1 LSELVELVS
10 RLEWLVKDMERLEEQ
25 GRARAYRRDELPRN
39 DSEWAL
45 DVSRVSNEVADALL
59 KLSEQLEERGESASR
74 LGRLYFFADDV
85 GAAAYR
91 LSDVASQ
98 CLRDRRS
105 RGECVVDEW
114 SKSYFKAMDEA
125 YERATGKR
133 CTWLL
138 GVKEPYTL
146 SAAINDLTSCFH
158 RLMEEVR
165 KITGKYE
172 IEGGCLFEA
181 DVDPVLK
188 EACKTFDKAEFG
200 LFDMGLLSENDHGA
214 VSGFARD
221 GILELRVGSAP
232 GHASR
237 IDLNRGTLEYY
248 DTDEAVNKAMKEI
261 LEEIGLRCEAWEGGV
276 TCKGVT
282 RDNATKAATLLAAST
297 SMDLRLE
304 DPESWWGENLENMPE
319 ECRNIKDS
327 IKREACAI
335 KKVIAKITGIK
346 L

>member
-1 LSELVELVS
+1 MDEEH
-10 RLEWLVKDMERLEEQ
+10 ERL
-25 GRARAYRRDELPRN
+25 A
-39 DSEWAL
+39 
-45 DVSRVSNEVADALL
+45 
-59 KLSEQLEERGESASR
+59 
-74 LGRLYFFADDV
+74 
-85 GAAAYR
+85 
-91 LSDVASQ
+91 
-98 CLRDRRS
+98 
-105 RGECVVDEW
+105 
-114 SKSYFKAMDEA
+114 
-125 YERATGKR
+125 GKR

-165 KITGKYE
+165 KVTGRYE
-172 IEGGCLFEA
+172 TEGGCLFEA
-181 DVDPVLK
+181 DANPVLK
-188 EACKTFDKAEFG
+188 EACKAFDKVEFD
-200 LFDMGLLSENDHGA
+200 LFDMGLTSENDHGA

-327 IKREACAI
+327 IKREVCAI